1 MLASVLTDA
10 AAAAGL
16 IGLIVGALAGAAT
29 WVNRT
34 TDNQFKQL
42 RDENSQQHQEART
55 NIAFLQGQ
63 VASVARDVSDVKERT
78 ARLEGG
84 QQAITSVA
92 VSALSQLD
100 LDT

>member
-1 MLASVLTDA
+1 MLASVLADA

-34 TDNQFKQL
+34 TDHQFKQL

-55 NIAFLQGQ
+55 NITFLQGQ

-84 QQAITSVA
+84 QR
-92 VSALSQLD
+92 ALRHLD
-100 LDT
+100 LNT